1 MNSYYINNIINHI
14 QNVKKGRRTKRGI
27 CFLIGAG
34 ADISSGGVPFREL
47 KILFLQ
53 QNGIQIP
60 SNISE
65 KELDAC
71 FENQVDLLS
80 QDGRCETLDK
90 IMREHKNPSEG
101 YLLMVLLAQLG
112 YIDAII
118 TTNFDYLL
126 EETQEVL
133 NLKPFTIYAPG
144 KAIPDESVQKPRIIS
159 PTYLKMHGDLLH
171 GIVTHLTTSEIKGK
185 PYGDTFITLFREIIY
200 NCTVVVVG
208 YGGYDNLITDIFS
221 SMINNLDDVYWCNTK
236 EPNKDSQLV
245 KILDENKK
253 LYYVNI
259 SFDKLFED
267 LAKELLKNETLK
279 NTTPIFLPTLVT
291 SKIEHQNVLFEKRIM
306 CKDRLVSR
314 SVLRQGAEEFFRSR
328 NNRCMFITG
337 ERKYGK
343 SCFVYQEMKL
353 INDITFLPIFPT
365 PEYDGYHILKTMAHA
380 VGYNTDVPFSVMY
393 SFLKWLHKINKNI
406 VFVIDDFFSQ
416 DCSIENNMSYIV
428 EFFNFI
434 YVSREFENIQF
445 IICFQ
450 SDIYNQLEKFIDF
463 MPFNK
468 SSFNHLEVGEFLDD
482 EVGILLNGLEIT
494 DDVDVM
500 KKQTLLHIPY
510 VWEII
515 HNNNIVP
522 SAQTNTDF
530 FTQYLDVIYNMSKEN
545 ISFTKHALNEI
556 LKKIA
561 YNQIFTSTE
570 KVDSKSQEYDFLQK
584 HDIVNRNGEIVYLE
598 LAIYFCS
605 LYISNSGQPE
615 YVIRNKIVP
624 EIQKGVALSNNQIE
638 VYVSIWLKCSH
649 SNNFDTILNTLNSV
663 VCCENVSNLEKK
675 IVIKV
680 LHRCIQSNVLF
691 REYLHYININ
701 TYSIIMQRSILKVCA
716 ELYPEDLLFLEDT
729 IEDSQLS
736 YAIFILTD
744 DYLYRSLRNRFK
756 LQMTES
762 DFVELFRHNNG
773 LIRLWHILT
782 YWGWDNVC
790 NAEYM
795 QLKNIISKV
804 LQITKTD
811 DDTIVY
817 VKNILKN
824 HAYSIFFNAD
834 SADFEEQ
841 FNHCIHS
848 EIRHLAQDIL
858 NQKKLTSH
866 DYQILLEANQD
877 INNSWIF
884 ILSNVIVANAMHNHP
899 DETYKML
906 YHYWDN
912 IECDV
917 PVQHLDFYLSS
928 SFWSLYLSAPCDREK
943 FVALFER
950 LIAKYERTLFLFP
963 KISRSTSIRKFTE
976 EFDKTFEDGF
986 NPIAIYF
993 YTAPYKSLTSPE
1005 HYWND
1010 GKEYLKV
1017 YWNLSQEMSDCG
1029 KYDKMLRI
1037 IHALG
1042 QMISIYPKEGYSALK
1057 NLSNF
1062 QEPIIRRG
1070 ILRIFKENYLR
1081 YSKITKVELENP
1093 IYHFDSDDIDAIVYN
1108 TDFFLENRTLEQL
1121 HWSRLF
1127 YNLGHF
1133 LDINVPELFLS
1144 CILNSSSWSNFLQEF
1159 VKNLPLKSE

>member
-1 MNSYYINNIINHI
+1 MNSYDINNIINHI
-14 QNVKKGRRTKRGI
+14 QNVKRGGKGGI

-34 ADISSGGVPFREL
+34 ADISSGGVLFRNL

-53 QNGIQIP
+53 QNGIQTP

-65 KELDAC
+65 KELDAD

-80 QDGRCETLDK
+80 QNGRCETLDK

-144 KAIPDESVQKPRIIS
+144 KAIPDESVQRPRIIS

-171 GIVTHLTTSEIKGK
+171 GIVTHLTTSEIEGK
-185 PYGDTFITLFREIIY
+185 PYGNAFIKLFREIVSNYSII
-200 NCTVVVVG
+200 VVG

-221 SMINNLDDVYWCNTK
+221 DMINDLDDVYWCNIR
-236 EPNKDSQLV
+236 EPQHDSKLV
-245 KILDENKK
+245 TILDKSKK
-253 LYYVNI
+253 LYYVNT
-259 SFDKLFED
+259 SFDNLFQS
-267 LAKELLKNETLK
+267 LAKELLRDATLK
-279 NTTPIFLPTLVT
+279 NSTPIFLPTVVT
-291 SKIEHQNVLFEKRIM
+291 SKIEHQNLLFDKRIT
-306 CKDRLVSR
+306 CKDRLVLR
-314 SVLRQGAEEFFRSR
+314 SALKQKSEDFFRSR
-328 NNRCMFITG
+328 DNRCMFITG

-343 SCFVYQEMKL
+343 SCFIYQEMKR
-353 INDITFLPIFPT
+353 IKDITFLPVFPA
-365 PEYDGYHILKTMAHA
+365 PDNHGYHILKTMAHA
-380 VGYNTDVPFSVMY
+380 LGYNTDVPFSVMY
-393 SFLKWLHKINKNI
+393 SFLKWLRKRNEHV

-416 DCSIENNMSYIV
+416 DYSVENNMSYII
-428 EFFNFI
+428 EFFNFV

-450 SDIYNQLEKFIDF
+450 NDIYNQLEKFIDF

-482 EVGILLNGLEIT
+482 EVGLLLNDLEIT
-494 DDVDVM
+494 DGVDVM

-522 SAQTNTDF
+522 STQTNTDF
-530 FTQYLDVIYNMSKEN
+530 FTQYLDAIYNMSKED

-556 LKKIA
+556 LKIIA
-561 YNQIFTSTE
+561 YNQIFISTE
-570 KVDSKSQEYDFLQK
+570 TLNLKSQEYDFLQK
-584 HDIVNRNGEIVYLE
+584 HGIVNRNGEIVYLE

-605 LYISNSGQPE
+605 LYISDSGQPE

-624 EIQKGVALSNNQIE
+624 EIHKMDALSNNQIE

-663 VCCENVSNLEKK
+663 VCSETVSNLQKK

-680 LHRCIQSNVLF
+680 LQRCIQSNVLF

-701 TYSIIMQRSILKVCA
+701 TYSIIMQRCILKVCA
-716 ELYPEDLLFLEDT
+716 ELYPEGLLFWKDSVK
-729 IEDSQLS
+729 DSQLS

-744 DYLYRSLRNRFK
+744 DYIYRSLRNHFK
-756 LQMTES
+756 TQMSES
-762 DFVELFRHNNG
+762 DFAELFKHKNG

-790 NAEYM
+790 NTEYM
-795 QLKNIISKV
+795 ELKNIISKV
-804 LQITKTD
+804 LPIIRTD

-817 VKNILKN
+817 VKNILKDY
-824 HAYSIFFNAD
+824 AYSIFFNA
-834 SADFEEQ
+834 SSGDFEEQ
-841 FNHCIHS
+841 YNHCIHS
-848 EIRHLAQDIL
+848 EIRRLAKDIL
-858 NQKKLTSH
+858 NQKALTSH

-884 ILSNVIVANAMHNHP
+884 ILSNIIVANAMHNHP
-899 DETYKML
+899 DKTYNML

-917 PVQHLDFYLSS
+917 PVQHFDFYLSS
-928 SFWSLYLSAPCDREK
+928 SFWSLYLSVPCDREK
-943 FVALFER
+943 FTALFER
-950 LIAKYERTLFLFP
+950 LIAKYERTLFMFP
-963 KISRSTSIRKFTE
+963 AISRNASLRKFSE

-993 YTAPYKSLTSPE
+993 YTSPYKSLTSPS
-1005 HYWND
+1005 HNWDN
-1010 GKEYLKV
+1010 GKEDLKV

-1029 KYDKMLRI
+1029 KYDNMLRI

-1042 QMISIYPKEGYSALK
+1042 QMISIYPEEGYSALK

-1062 QEPIIRRG
+1062 QEPIIRKG

-1093 IYHFDSDDIDAIVYN
+1093 IYHFDSEDIDAIVYN

-1127 YNLGHF
+1127 YNLGHL
-1133 LDINVPELFLS
+1133 LDINVPKLFLS
-1144 CILNSSSWSNFLQEF
+1144 CILNSASWLNFLQEF